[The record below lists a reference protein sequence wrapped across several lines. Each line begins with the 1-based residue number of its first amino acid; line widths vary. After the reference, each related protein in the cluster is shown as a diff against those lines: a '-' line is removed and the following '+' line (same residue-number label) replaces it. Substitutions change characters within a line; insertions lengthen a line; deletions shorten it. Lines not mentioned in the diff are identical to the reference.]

1 MAAVI
6 GSLRV
11 NLGLDSAAFQ
21 DGLKKSQ
28 STMIAFGKKLA
39 VVGVGIATAGAA
51 AFAGFN
57 RAVDVMGN
65 LQKQADIAGLSAQ
78 EFKIASL
85 AVQQYGVEQEK
96 LSDILKDV
104 NEKFGDFA
112 ATGGGELK
120 DFFDN
125 IAPKVGL
132 TIDSFKNLSS
142 SDALALYVTALQDA
156 NVSQQEMTFYMEA
169 LANDATALVPA
180 FQNGGQAI
188 KDMTARAQELGLAI
202 DEELIAKSRT
212 AQGDINL
219 MSDVISTQLNQAL
232 LELGPSLSQLAAALM
247 PLAGIISTVI
257 DKTLLWTDVAGDF
270 VREGVLGIDRALAQ
284 MAQTAVAA
292 MGEFGRAVVDGL
304 NAAGTAALTG
314 AVTIIDNI
322 VTGLVGIVKAAADAV
337 TAFEAALR
345 AGLAHLAASAVQW
358 GKDIVQGIINGVK
371 SMVGALRDTVTRMA
385 SDAAAAVTDF
395 FKIKS
400 PSRLMMDYGQNIAA
414 GLGIGVEQGKSGPI
428 GAMQDMA
435 QGMSG
440 VFKGMLLE
448 GASFGDSMRSMLSG
462 LFSGWADKAWNAGWS
477 GLMGAIGLPSFSGG
491 GFTGNAAR
499 AGGMDGKGG
508 FLAMMHPRET
518 VIDHTRS
525 AGAGTMAVRVYVDD
539 SDQLRAMVDRR
550 AGQQSARMAQQVES
564 RVPAIM
570 DNHQKRSG

>member
-1 MAAVI
+1 MSAVI

-57 RAVDVMGN
+57 RAADTMGA
-65 LQKQADIAGLSAQ
+65 LYQQADIAGLSA
-78 EFKIASL
+78 EKFWIAAR
-85 AVQQYGVEQEK
+85 AVEQYGVSQEK

-142 SDALALYVTALQDA
+142 SDALALYVTALQEA

-188 KDMTARAQELGLAI
+188 KDMADKAKALGVSFDQNFAASKEAQAN
-202 DEELIAKSRT
+202 
-212 AQGDINL
+212 INL
-219 MSDVISTQLNQAL
+219 MSEALSLKLNQAL
-232 LELGPSLSQLAAALM
+232 LQLGPSLSQLAAALM
-247 PLAGIISTVI
+247 PLAGIIGTVI

-284 MAQTAVAA
+284 MAQTAVQA
-292 MGEFGRAVVDGL
+292 MGDFGRAVVDGL

-337 TAFEAALR
+337 TAFEAALH

-440 VFKGMLLE
+440 VFKGMLLD

-462 LFSGWADKAWNAGWS
+462 LFSGWADKAWDAGWS

-499 AGGMDGKGG
+499 TGGLDGKGG

-518 VIDHTRS
+518 VVDHTRGG
-525 AGAGTMAVRVYVDD
+525 GAGTMAVRVYVDD

-550 AGQQSARMAQQVES
+550 AGQQSARMAQRVES

-570 DNHQKRSG
+570 ETHQKRSG